1 MNSNVEKLYTK
12 IVHVDEIYNLV
23 QMIFVQNHNRA
34 QIIDI
39 TLRYK
44 IQILDLNIMLIIWA
58 WRWFKIKNIWTTNL

>member
-44 IQILDLNIMLIIWA
+44 IQILDLNIMLII
-58 WRWFKIKNIWTTNL
+58 